1 MAKKKANTLH
11 IFGKDILPG
20 ESKELNFSFAK
31 LHTNTPID
39 VPIIIERSLYDG
51 PTVLFTAGIHG
62 DEVNGVEIVRQLV
75 SKGIN
80 KPKIG
85 TTICIPIVNVFGFLQ
100 KVRDFPDGRDLN
112 RSFPGSKKGSLAA
125 QVAYKLMNE
134 IIPHVD
140 YCFDFHTGGSS
151 RFNAPHVRIE
161 KGDEKLTPLAN
172 IFNAPFILYSKN
184 LKSSFRN
191 ACKKKGVPML
201 LFEGGKSNSIDAII
215 SNTGVNGSKRV
226 LNHLGMLQN
235 KFKVSSP
242 SKSSI
247 TIVSSNWI
255 RAQASGM
262 FKSSVKVGEFVKQH
276 EIIGHITDPFGK
288 IHFWIKT
295 SNSGYVFNVNEAPLV
310 YQGDALF
317 HISTQIY
324 YGQTKA

>member
-1 MAKKKANTLH
+1 MAKKKASVIY
-11 IFGKDILPG
+11 IFGEEILPG
-20 ESKELNFSFAK
+20 QSRELNFNFAK

-39 VPIIIERSLYDG
+39 VPIFIERSLYDG

-85 TTICIPIVNVFGFLQ
+85 TTICIPIVNIFGFLQ

-112 RSFPGSKKGSLAA
+112 RSFPGSKKGSLAT

-134 IIPHVD
+134 VIPYVD

-151 RFNAPHVRIE
+151 RFNAPHIRIE
-161 KGDEKLTPLAN
+161 KNDKNLATLAT

-184 LKSSFRN
+184 LKNSFRN
-191 ACKKKGVPML
+191 ACKKQGVPML
-201 LFEGGKSNSIDAII
+201 LFEGGKSNSIDDVI

-226 LNHLGMLQN
+226 LHHLGMLQN

-242 SKSSI
+242 SKSPV
-247 TIVSSNWI
+247 TIASSRWV

-262 FKSSVKVGEFVKQH
+262 FKTSVKVGQFVKQQDVL
-276 EIIGHITDPFGK
+276 GHITDPYGK
-288 IHFWIKT
+288 IHYWIKA
-295 SNSGYVFNVNEAPLV
+295 SNNGYVFNVNEAPLV
-310 YQGDALF
+310 YEGDALF
-317 HISTQIY
+317 HISTQVL
-324 YGQTKA
+324 

>member
-1 MAKKKANTLH
+1 MAKKKATPIH
-11 IFGKDILPG
+11 IFGEEILPG
-20 ESKELNFSFAK
+20 TSRELNFSFAK

-39 VPIIIERSLYDG
+39 VPIIVEHSLYEG
-51 PTVLFTAGIHG
+51 PVVLFTAGIHG

-85 TTICIPIVNVFGFLQ
+85 TTISIPIVNVFGFLQ

-134 IIPHVD
+134 VIPQVD

-151 RFNAPHVRIE
+151 RFNAPHIRIE
-161 KGDEKLTPLAN
+161 RNEKHLASLAN
-172 IFNAPFILYSKN
+172 VFNAPFILYSKN
-184 LKSSFRN
+184 LKKSFRN
-191 ACKKKGVPML
+191 ACKKQGVPML
-201 LFEGGKSNSIDAII
+201 LFEGGKSNSIDSIV

-226 LNHLGMLQN
+226 LHHLGMLQN

-242 SKSSI
+242 TKPSI
-247 TIVSSNWI
+247 TIDSSKWV

-262 FKSSVKVGEFVKQH
+262 FKSSVKVGQFVNRGAVL
-276 EIIGHITDPFGK
+276 GHITDPFGK
-288 IHFWIKT
+288 IHFWIKA
-295 SNSGYVFNVNEAPLV
+295 SNEGYVFNVNEAPLV

-317 HISTQIY
+317 HISTNVL
-324 YGQTKA
+324 